1 MHTPVYLDYAA
12 TTPVDKQVADIMS
25 QALTYDGAFGN
36 AASNDHPYGWKAAS
50 FVDVA
55 REQVAALI
63 NANSQE
69 IVFTS
74 GATESNNLALIG
86 LSNFY
91 KDRGKHIITMK
102 TEHKA
107 VLDTCKFLEKQG
119 MEITYLS
126 PKANGLLDLDVLK
139 QALRPDTLVVSI
151 MFVNNETGVIQDITN
166 IAKCVKKNGSFMH
179 VDAVQAIGKLPID
192 VVDLP
197 VDLLSMTAHK
207 VYGPKGI
214 GALYIRRRPAVR
226 LQALMYG
233 GGQEQGLRPGTL
245 ATHQIAGLGKA
256 FELAKTYMIEEVAR
270 IAQLK
275 QRFWQGIKDLPG
287 VGLNGDC
294 AHSVCSIINVH
305 FSGIDSDVLIKALP
319 QIAVAAGAACS
330 SAMIET
336 SHVLRAMKL
345 DEELAHSSLRF
356 SFGRYTTEQEVDFVV
371 DLLQQKVAKLR
382 GS

>member
-1 MHTPVYLDYAA
+1 MRTPIYLDYAA
-12 TTPVDKQVADIMS
+12 TTPVDEQVADIMS
-25 QALTYDGAFGN
+25 QLLTYDGAFGN

-50 FVDVA
+50 FVDTA

-63 NANSQE
+63 NADPQE

-86 LSNFY
+86 LANFY

-119 MEITYLS
+119 VEVTYL
-126 PKANGLLDLDVLK
+126 PPGANGLLDIEVLK
-139 QALRPDTLVVSI
+139 QALRPDTLAVSI
-151 MFVNNETGVIQDITN
+151 MYVNNETGVTQDIAR
-166 IAKCVKKNGSFMH
+166 IAKLVKQNGSFMH
-179 VDAVQAIGKLPID
+179 VDAVQAIGKMPID
-192 VVDLP
+192 MMDLP

-214 GALYIRRRPAVR
+214 GALYIRRKPAVR
-226 LQALMYG
+226 LQALLYG
-233 GGQEQGLRPGTL
+233 GGQEQSLRPGTL

-256 FELAKTYMIEEVAR
+256 FELAQANMTKEVAR

-287 VGLNGDC
+287 VGVNGDFE
-294 AHSVCSIINVH
+294 HSVCGIINVH

-336 SHVLRAMKL
+336 SHVLRAMRL

-356 SFGRYTTEQEVDFVV
+356 SFGRYTTEQEIDFVV
-371 DLLQQKVAKLR
+371 KLLKEKLPVLL
-382 GS
+382 G

>member
-1 MHTPVYLDYAA
+1 MRTPIYLDYAA
-12 TTPVDKQVADIMS
+12 TTPVDEQVAEAMS

-50 FVDVA
+50 FVDTA
-55 REQVAALI
+55 REQVAELI
-63 NANSQE
+63 NANPQE

-86 LSNFY
+86 LANFY
-91 KDRGKHIITMK
+91 KDRGRHIITMK

-119 MEITYLS
+119 LEVTYLS
-126 PKANGLLDLDVLK
+126 PQANGLLDLEALK
-139 QALRPDTLVVSI
+139 QALRSDTLLVSI
-151 MFVNNETGVIQDITN
+151 MYVNNETGVIQDIAS
-166 IAKCVKKNGSFMH
+166 IANLVKQNGSFMH

-192 VVDLP
+192 MMDLP

-214 GALYIRRRPAVR
+214 GALYVRRKPAVR

-233 GGQEQGLRPGTL
+233 GGQESGLRPGTL
-245 ATHQIAGLGKA
+245 ATHQIVGLGKA
-256 FELAKTYMIEEVAR
+256 FELARANMAKEITR

-287 VGLNGDC
+287 VGLNGDFERSIC
-294 AHSVCSIINVH
+294 GIINVH
-305 FSGIDSDVLIKALP
+305 FSEIDSDVLIKALP
-319 QIAVAAGAACS
+319 QVAVAAGAACS

-336 SHVLRAMKL
+336 SHVLRAMKI

-356 SFGRYTTEQEVDFVV
+356 SFGRYTTEQEIDFVV
-371 DLLQQKVAKLR
+371 DLLKDKLPLLL
-382 GS
+382 G